1 MRKGT
6 RILTL
11 GALAVFALAL
21 PQPASATCPNSLPVQ
36 HGLGSFFANCPD
48 SAPVDGYLYVL
59 GQDTAGQL
67 NPMNSNS
74 TTAAAGADQKIDF
87 VCEAAG
93 ATTEQV
99 IDCQP
104 EAGVSGDGNVTIS
117 FDWGGINL
125 SNGTVC
131 PNPGGV
137 PGVARNV
144 IQVVANDGS
153 SLIATVGFSLD
164 FAYYLVE
171 AAGPFD
177 AAGPAD
183 LAPMSCSSDN
193 GLRFVSSTAGLQ
205 ASTVC
210 IQQTGVPVH
219 DDCDPG
225 SLGSQLN
232 TCQGGTGTPIVSA
245 PGNLYSRTGPCPET
259 PDLRRSAWQPLT
271 STPGPG
277 GSKCV
282 TINLPQTGCLF
293 IGGST
298 IFSDGATAASESAS
312 LTGYIRIPCFCA
324 AVDKVVI
331 RKAEFLQGRLRVDFS
346 TENEALIVGFNVY
359 AGGTKL
365 NAGFIQANGTGS
377 NDYSFEVGRGAL
389 KSERAITVEAVMS
402 DGTTVRTGSETVR

>member
-1 MRKGT
+1 MKKGT

-11 GALAVFALAL
+11 GALAVIALAR

-48 SAPVDGYLYVL
+48 AAPVDGYLYVL
-59 GQDTAGQL
+59 GQDAT
-67 NPMNSNS
+67 MNSNS

-87 VCEAAG
+87 VCEATG
-93 ATTEQV
+93 TQTEQL

-104 EAGVSGDGNVTIS
+104 EAGGPGDGQVTVS

-125 SNGTVC
+125 SNGSVC

-137 PGVARNV
+137 PGTARNI

-153 SLIATVGFSLD
+153 SLVATVGFSGD
-164 FAYYLVE
+164 FGYYLVE
-171 AAGPFD
+171 AAGP
-177 AAGPAD
+177 AD
-183 LAPMSCSSDN
+183 FAPLSCSSDN
-193 GLRFVSSTAGLQ
+193 GLTLVSGTPGLQ
-205 ASTVC
+205 AFTYC
-210 IQQTGVPVH
+210 LQQAGAPVH

-225 SLGSQLN
+225 SAGAQFYN

-245 PGNLYSRTGPCPET
+245 PGNLYTRTAPCAGT
-259 PDLRRSAWQPLT
+259 PDLRRSAWQLLT

-282 TINLPQTGCLF
+282 TVDVLPSPGNCVY

-298 IFSDGATAASESAS
+298 IFSDGATAATESAS
-312 LTGYIRIPCFCA
+312 LTGYLRGCCIA

-331 RKAEFLQGRLRVDFS
+331 KKAALLQGRLRVDFS

-402 DGTTVRTGSETVR
+402 DGTTVRTASETAR